1 MKIVFNRKY
10 HFNFLQ
16 IEKIPVDEI
25 KKELKTVG
33 LSQEA
38 VQELLQVLSV
48 KSLTELEGSPFTLN

>member
-1 MKIVFNRKY
+1 MYLIKNII
-10 HFNFLQ
+10 FNFIQ

-25 KKELKTVG
+25 KKELKALG

-48 KSLTELEGSPFTLN
+48 KSLAELEGPLFTLN